1 MKIDKETVK
10 RNEQIYPART
20 RIEMN
25 DKITKTVFNLNEEV
39 FFKLVNGQ
47 KVLGVDELQ
56 SHPKFGTITSYVQIF
71 NSEGAAANEPL
82 NQFDRA
88 VFNVLISQKLSGNV
102 ATTPKVI
109 FRGLTGKIAN
119 NDFKMYPNQQ
129 AAIMRSI
136 IRLMSTTIRVDMT
149 DACAKLGYND
159 GEPLKRT
166 NNIFPCEII
175 EARVNGQDATV
186 IFFKDDSPLYETA
199 SAKNQILRYDP
210 TWLNAPTISNTPRNI
225 AIKNYLMTRVME
237 ILSHK
242 LTPTLTFKKIF
253 EKCGLA
259 TAGVKAK
266 FDARQVVIA
275 FFEHLYESGV
285 ISEFDL
291 RRAGNLHQSVTF
303 LSS

>member
-1 MKIDKETVK
+1 MEKMNV
-10 RNEQIYPART
+10 QIYPARE
-20 RIEMN
+20 RIELN
-25 DKITKTVFNLNEEV
+25 DKITKTVFNLNSEV
-39 FFKLVNGQ
+39 FEELTHGQ
-47 KVLGVDELQ
+47 TALGVTELKN
-56 SHPKFGTITSYVQIF
+56 HPKFGTVISYVQIF
-71 NSEGAAANEPL
+71 NSDGSVSNEPL

-88 VFNVLISQKLSGNV
+88 VFNVLMSEKLSGNA

-109 FRGLTGKIAN
+109 FRGLTGKIAH
-119 NDFKMYPNQQ
+119 NDLKMYPNQQ
-129 AAIMRSI
+129 SAIMRSI
-136 IRLMSTTIRVDMT
+136 IRLMSTAIRVDMT

-175 EARVNGQDATV
+175 EARVNGQDSTM

-210 TWLNAPTISNTPRNI
+210 VWLNVAGVNNSPRNI

-237 ILSHK
+237 ILSHR
-242 LTPTLTFKKIF
+242 LAPTLTFKKIF

-266 FDARQVVIA
+266 FEARQVVIA
-275 FFEHLYESGV
+275 FFDHLYELGV

-291 RRAGNLHQSVTF
+291 RRAGTFYQSVTF
-303 LSS
+303 DTPA